1 MTRTRIFSGKKVN
14 PKTVMTFCYVKQTA
28 GSIVYFGF
36 GCHSNVVVTQEVNI
50 KMPLPCAG
58 IFRKLKV
65 FITIAQGAGK
75 TTTIRLRKN
84 GSDTDITVA
93 LTNATSGE
101 DVTHEA
107 VFAAGDLVSF
117 SVNLTAGGTEGRV
130 CGSIEFYPL
139 E

>member
-1 MTRTRIFSGKKVN
+1 MTRTSILSGKKVN

-28 GSIVYFGF
+28 GSTVYFGF
-36 GCHSNVVVTQEVNI
+36 GCHSDFSVNTESNV

-58 IFRKLKV
+58 VFRKLKV
-65 FITIAQGAGK
+65 YVSSAQGEGK

-84 GSDTDITVA
+84 GSNTDITVA
-93 LTNATSGE
+93 LNNATSGE

-117 SVNLTAGGTEGRV
+117 TVTLTAAGSVGRV
-130 CGSIEFYPL
+130 SGSIEFYPL